1 MEAQA
6 QNISWARKMDRV
18 KKAKC
23 WLHFLLFCDSIM
35 NNLTADTHLKGISK
49 TYYPF
54 YYIVLSNPF
63 LILGENL
70 GVVPKNFPLFKFAK
84 VIIRWENGQ
93 LRNPPFYFFRAYLCY
108 QKLK

>member
-1 MEAQA
+1 
-6 QNISWARKMDRV
+6 
-18 KKAKC
+18 
-23 WLHFLLFCDSIM
+23 M

-84 VIIRWENGQ
+84 VIIR
-93 LRNPPFYFFRAYLCY
+93 
-108 QKLK
+108 